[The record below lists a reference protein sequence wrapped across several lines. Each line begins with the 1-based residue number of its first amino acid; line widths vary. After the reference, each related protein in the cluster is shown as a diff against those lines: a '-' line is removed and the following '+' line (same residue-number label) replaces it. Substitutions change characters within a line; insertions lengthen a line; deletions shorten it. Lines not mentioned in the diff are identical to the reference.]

1 MTEDQIATYLNELQN
16 CGLEAKSA
24 RAAGVTLRTVKR
36 QYETDPGFHEMALDA
51 LEEWADCLEQEAHRR
66 AVEGVEEPVF
76 HQGEIVG
83 FVTKYSD
90 ALLGKLLTGRRPEIF
105 GNKTEVT
112 GAKGGPLTIK
122 IENFDYEHS
131 DIL

>member
-1 MTEDQIATYLNELQN
+1 M
-16 CGLEAKSA
+16 
-24 RAAGVTLRTVKR
+24 RAIKR
-36 QYETDPGFHEMALDA
+36 QYETDPGFHELAQDA
-51 LEEWADCLEQEAHRR
+51 MEEWADCLEQEAVRR

-76 HQGEIVG
+76 HQGEVVG

-112 GAKGGPLTIK
+112 GAQGGPLTIK

>member
-1 MTEDQIATYLNELQN
+1 MTDDQIATYITHLQT

-24 RAAGVTLRTVKR
+24 RAAGVSLRKVKR
-36 QYETDPGFHEMALDA
+36 QYDTDPGFHELAMDA
-51 LEEWADCLEQEAHRR
+51 LEEFADEIEQEAHRR
-66 AVEGVEEPVF
+66 AIEGVEEPVY
-76 HQGEIVG
+76 HQGSVVG

-90 ALLGKLLTGRRPEIF
+90 TLLAKLLTGRRPEIF

-112 GAKGGPLTIK
+112 GAAGGPLTIK
-122 IENFDYEHS
+122 IESFDEHS